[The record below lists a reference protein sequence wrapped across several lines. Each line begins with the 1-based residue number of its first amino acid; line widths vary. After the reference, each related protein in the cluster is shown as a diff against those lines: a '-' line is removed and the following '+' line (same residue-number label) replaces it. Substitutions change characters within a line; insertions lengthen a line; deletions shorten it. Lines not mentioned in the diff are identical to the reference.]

1 MPKTTVLLSKTTAAS
16 SYTGVLDETLRALK
30 LTGNLLLCESYSAPW
45 AVSVPDSKRLEAL
58 LGADKAV
65 RVVAFH
71 LVEYG
76 RCDINLG
83 DGGQSMALMAGD
95 IALCFGGQAHRIGV
109 GHAANVQAVADLLA
123 GAPNRQHPTITHQSA
138 DSSLI
143 CGVFLLHQTDVN
155 PLLSALPDWVQTSV
169 SKAGDLHNLS
179 GIARLLAEEVK
190 RSAGA
195 SSYVTERLL
204 EVLCVESV
212 RAYVENFAVQEVGW
226 FRGLKDPVVG
236 RAIANIHQRPSHSW
250 TVDKIAQGVALSPSR
265 LAARFVEAMG
275 LSPMAYVA
283 QWRMNVACR
292 KLTDSRLTVD
302 QISAEVGYESPA
314 AFNRAFKNRLG
325 FSPAAWRS
333 QRAAA

>member
-1 MPKTTVLLSKTTAAS
+1 MIKAIDLLSKTSIS
-16 SYTGVLDETLRALK
+16 SSSTGVLDETLRSLK
-30 LTGNLLLCESYSAPW
+30 LVGNLLLCESYSSPW
-45 AVSVPDSKRLEAL
+45 AVAVPDSKSLETL
-58 LGADKAV
+58 LGAEAET
-65 RVVAFH
+65 RVVVFH

-76 RCDINLG
+76 RCEIRLG
-83 DGGQSMALMAGD
+83 KGGETITLQTGD
-95 IALCFGGQAHRIGV
+95 IAMCFGGQAHRIGI
-109 GHAANVQAVADLLA
+109 GHTAKAQAVANLLA
-123 GAPNRQHPTITHQSA
+123 GQPNSQHPTITGKSA

-143 CGVFLLHQTDVN
+143 CGVFLLHHTDLN
-155 PLLSALPDWVQTSV
+155 PLLSALPEWVQTSV
-169 SKAGDLHNLS
+169 SKAGDMHNLS
-179 GIARLLAEEVK
+179 GVARLLAEEVK
-190 RSAGA
+190 RSAGG

-212 RAYVENFAVQEVGW
+212 RSYVENFAMQDVGW

-236 RAIANIHQRPSHSW
+236 RAIANIHLKPGNSW
-250 TVDKIAQGVALSPSR
+250 TVEKMAHEVALSPSR

-292 KLTDSRLTVD
+292 RLTSSGLTVG

-325 FSPAAWRS
+325 SSPAAWRS
-333 QRAAA
+333 QRVNT